1 MVDAEEEITK
11 LKNEARKFYVLS
23 KTDLDE
29 ESIKNCKDNF
39 NKVMEKLVKLD
50 PEAPDFRM

>member
-1 MVDAEEEITK
+1 MDKEEEITK

-23 KTDLDE
+23 KMDLDA

-39 NKVMEKLVKLD
+39 NKVMEQLVKLD

>member
-1 MVDAEEEITK
+1 MNNQDEIEK

-23 KTDLDE
+23 KMDLDE
-29 ESIKNCKDNF
+29 ESIQNCKDNF
-39 NKVMEKLVKLD
+39 NRVMEKLLILD